1 MSFSDIALALSSG
14 FITYQK
20 RFPTPVAIQGEVFQH
35 RGGCYLCVGLL
46 SALRA
51 DQKTVFIDFHIPLP
65 RSELAEQAG
74 LEPTHRNPPV
84 NGLAIRRST
93 CYAYCSV
100 WGGDPEGTLTL
111 TLDRFG
117 EASLFQQTAAVLRER
132 KRTFGCMIQPGTD
145 GWGRTSTRRVQS
157 PVHRLLCYIG
167 IFSSVRDFKFS
178 FLIFSGAG
186 FYAPPPLFPIPPC
199 ASFFVATYIVLL

>member
-1 MSFSDIALALSSG
+1 MLVF
-14 FITYQK
+14 
-20 RFPTPVAIQGEVFQH
+20 FPHFGQIRKPF
-35 RGGCYLCVGLL
+35 LL
-46 SALRA
+46 TSIFPSR
-51 DQKTVFIDFHIPLP
+51 V
-65 RSELAEQAG
+65 SELAEQAG
-74 LEPTHRNPPV
+74 LEPAHGNPSV
-84 NGLAIRRST
+84 NGVATRRST

-100 WGGDPEGTLTL
+100 LDGDPEGTLTL

-178 FLIFSGAG
+178 FFDFFRSRFPCTPAPFSDT
-186 FYAPPPLFPIPPC
+186 PLR
-199 ASFFVATYIVLL
+199 FFFLVAAYIVLL